1 MPVRKPPQSAQLCE
15 DLSWK
20 PLSLLVPLLLLIV
33 AIAPPAA
40 AQDNYEIQV
49 YDSETVPPR
58 NLMMEFHT
66 NYTFEG
72 TKTGQNGLYPTNHA
86 LHETLELTYGF
97 NDFFETGFYVFTSAR
112 DGEGWQWVG
121 DHIRPRIRVP
131 EKWHWPVGLAL
142 SSEIGYQRRQFS
154 VDTWTV
160 ELRPIIDKRIGRW
173 YGAFNPAMEKSL
185 HGENQHKG
193 FEFAPAAKF
202 SYDVVRQVS
211 VGLEY
216 YGACGPMTG
225 FDPLAQQQ
233 QQFIPAI
240 DLNVSEK
247 WEINFG
253 VGVGVTRSTDHLL
266 VKTIIGYRFSKF
278 PELGHKQN

>member
-1 MPVRKPPQSAQLCE
+1 VRKTSQSAPGYKN
-15 DLSWK
+15 SFWK
-20 PLSLLVPLLLLIV
+20 PLRLLIALLLPMAASAL
-33 AIAPPAA
+33 PAA

-49 YDSETVPPR
+49 YGSETVPR
-58 NLMMEFHT
+58 GNLMMEFHT
-66 NYTFEG
+66 NYTIEG

-112 DGEGWQWVG
+112 DGQGWQWVG

-131 EKWHWPVGLAL
+131 EKWHWPVGLSL
-142 SSEIGYQRRQFS
+142 SGEIGYQRRQFS
-154 VDTWTV
+154 VDTWTL
-160 ELRPIIDKRIGRW
+160 ELRPIIDKKIGRW

-185 HGENQHKG
+185 RGENQHKG
-193 FEFAPAAKF
+193 FEFAPAAKL

-225 FDPLAQQQ
+225 FDPLAQQE
-233 QQFIPAI
+233 QQFMPAI
-240 DLNVSEK
+240 DLNISEK
-247 WEINFG
+247 WEFNFG

-266 VKTIIGYRFSKF
+266 VKTIIGRRFNKF
-278 PELGHKQN
+278 PGFGRKNN